1 MESINFEVER
11 KRLVDQLKLYGYI
24 RTREVERAFLKV
36 PREEFVPPDLRK
48 KAYLDTPLPIGHGQ
62 TISAPHMVAI
72 MTELLGA
79 RIGDKVLEVGTGSG
93 YQAAILAEIVNPDGK
108 AGGIVYTIERIPQLA
123 EFAKKNLE
131 RTGYINRVVVI
142 VGDGS
147 KGYPKEAP
155 YDKIIVTAAAP
166 RVPKSLLEQMR
177 SPGRMVI
184 PVGTR
189 YEQTLFVVEKDL
201 EGKIRITESIPCVF
215 VPLIGEEGWKD

>member
-79 RIGDKVLEVGTGSG
+79 RIGEKVLEVGTGSG
-93 YQAAILAEIVNPDGK
+93 YQAAILAEIVNPDRK

-131 RTGYINRVVVI
+131 RTSYINRVVVI

-166 RVPKSLLEQMR
+166 RVPRSLLEQMR

-189 YEQTLFVVEKDL
+189 YEQTLLVVEKDL

>member
-108 AGGIVYTIERIPQLA
+108 
-123 EFAKKNLE
+123 
-131 RTGYINRVVVI
+131 
-142 VGDGS
+142 
-147 KGYPKEAP
+147 
-155 YDKIIVTAAAP
+155 
-166 RVPKSLLEQMR
+166 
-177 SPGRMVI
+177 
-184 PVGTR
+184 
-189 YEQTLFVVEKDL
+189 
-201 EGKIRITESIPCVF
+201 
-215 VPLIGEEGWKD
+215 

>member
-1 MESINFEVER
+1 LESINFEVER

-79 RIGDKVLEVGTGSG
+79 RIGEKVLEVGTGSG
-93 YQAAILAEIVNPDGK
+93 YQAAILAEIVNPDRK

-131 RTGYINRVVVI
+131 RTSYINRVVVI

-166 RVPKSLLEQMR
+166 RVPRSLLEQMR

-189 YEQTLFVVEKDL
+189 YEQTLLVVEKDL

>member
-1 MESINFEVER
+1 MNFEVER

-79 RIGDKVLEVGTGSG
+79 RIGEKVLEVGTGSG
-93 YQAAILAEIVNPDGK
+93 YQAAILAEIVNPDRK

-131 RTGYINRVVVI
+131 RTSYINRVVVI

-166 RVPKSLLEQMR
+166 RVPRSLLEQMR

-189 YEQTLFVVEKDL
+189 YEQTLLVVEKDL

>member
-79 RIGDKVLEVGTGSG
+79 RIGEKVLEVGTGSG
-93 YQAAILAEIVNPDGK
+93 YQAAILAEIVNPDRK

-166 RVPKSLLEQMR
+166 RVPRSLLEQMR

-189 YEQTLFVVEKDL
+189 YEQTLLVVEKDL